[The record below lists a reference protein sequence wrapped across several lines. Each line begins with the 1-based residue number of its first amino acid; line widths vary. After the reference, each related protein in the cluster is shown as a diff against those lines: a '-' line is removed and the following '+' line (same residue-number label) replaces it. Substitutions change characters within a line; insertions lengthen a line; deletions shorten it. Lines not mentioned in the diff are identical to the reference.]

1 MAQRIPLLIASCAAF
16 LLSQSARAAC
26 SPADLKGDF
35 ATQPTGT
42 ILAGPTAGQ
51 FAATGVLHFD
61 GVGKFTGVTTT
72 SLNGQ
77 IFYPLNPF
85 GTFTVNGD
93 CSVTVSEVT
102 LGLNLLGY
110 ISATK
115 NEVVFVATNF
125 GVAAIVT
132 IRRLLLPSASC
143 SNASLSGSWTWRAAG
158 PNTVTG
164 LNFSQAFRA
173 NFDGKGGFSG
183 VTEFSNQGLLTRIG
197 VTGNVQVQADC
208 TFALKYTDQSGASST
223 VFGVFFGS
231 GDQIL
236 VINSS
241 SGSLITGDGRKGS

>member
-1 MAQRIPLLIASCAAF
+1 MARRVSVLSAAF
-16 LLSQSARAAC
+16 AALLLSQAAWAAC
-26 SPADLKGDF
+26 SAADLKGDF

-42 ILAGPTAGQ
+42 IVAGPAAGQ

-77 IFYPLNPF
+77 VFYPINPF
-85 GTFTVNGD
+85 GTFTVNAD
-93 CSVTVSEVT
+93 CSVAVSEVT
-102 LGLNLLGY
+102 LGLHLLGY

-115 NEVVFVATNF
+115 NEAVFVATDF

-132 IRRLLLPSASC
+132 IRRIQIDGAC

-173 NFDGKGGFSG
+173 NFDGKGAFSG

-197 VTGNVQVQADC
+197 VTGTVQVQADC
-208 TFALKYTDQSGASST
+208 TFSLKYTDQSGASST
-223 VFGVFFGS
+223 VFGVLYGP
-231 GDQIL
+231 GDQL
-236 VINSS
+236 LMINANN
-241 SGSLITGDGRKGS
+241 GSLITGDGRKGQ